1 MHYRLLALDVDGT
14 LLDPAGELRPTV
26 RDAVIAVQ
34 QRGLRVVL
42 CTGRRFRT
50 ARPLAQALQLDGP
63 LVVHNGALVKD
74 LASGQTLQQSY
85 IAAEMYHPALALLR
99 RLSTPMMYV
108 DAFHENVDI
117 LTESMERAHPFQREY
132 LADQLAHCH
141 IVDDIASPLAHG
153 VLMLSIMADG
163 TNLQALRP
171 VVEQTMGTRGRVHLL
186 VNKNYQGY
194 ILEILQAGV
203 SKWQALQQL
212 AAQQSITPEEIIA
225 VGDDHNDLDMIRYA
239 GLGIAMGNAVD
250 TVKAAADAITGSN
263 AEDGLV
269 QALERFVLRP

>member
-14 LLDPAGELRPTV
+14 LLDPAGELRP
-26 RDAVIAVQ
+26 AVQEAVMAVQ

-50 ARPLAQALQLDGP
+50 ALQLDGP

-132 LADQLAHCH
+132 LEDQLAH
-141 IVDDIASPLAHG
+141 
-153 VLMLSIMADG
+153 
-163 TNLQALRP
+163 
-171 VVEQTMGTRGRVHLL
+171 
-186 VNKNYQGY
+186 
-194 ILEILQAGV
+194 
-203 SKWQALQQL
+203 
-212 AAQQSITPEEIIA
+212 
-225 VGDDHNDLDMIRYA
+225 
-239 GLGIAMGNAVD
+239 
-250 TVKAAADAITGSN
+250 
-263 AEDGLV
+263 
-269 QALERFVLRP
+269 